1 MDIRVYNAAKERLN
15 DLIERYNQ
23 TIRNYNHADISEETI
38 RTWLNEFLGIFGW
51 DVQNTEQ
58 VLQER
63 VLRGAEYQR
72 LREINSPHR
81 KPDYILINGTNIKT
95 FLDAKSL
102 DVDIFSDENTA
113 YQIRSYGWSAQVP
126 CAFVSNLE
134 QLVIYD
140 TRFIPQQDQP
150 ANMGVR
156 QFHID
161 EYIDNF
167 DVIFDH
173 IWRENIC
180 ANHLSELYVTTAIEG
195 RNRVDT
201 QFMATLS
208 SFRRDLAKNLLQ
220 SNPTVITDER
230 LLNYYTQVILDRI
243 VFIRVCESKGI
254 ESQEKLKSFLSSPA
268 GFWNSF
274 KQSCYME
281 FYNHYDGA
289 MFSRDER
296 FNQLVLN
303 DEVLNNFVSKLY
315 YPYPYK
321 FDVIPVKV
329 IANIYEEFLGT
340 QLVIDGN
347 DVKEETKDEYIRS
360 NGAIATPEHIVDM
373 VCKQTLSFEPIHTIE
388 DLLKIKILD
397 PCCGSGVFI
406 ISCYEQLVNAMQ
418 HIFQS
423 NTDERNAHQDYF
435 CLVNDE
441 LILTITGRRSIA
453 TNCLYAIDNDEAAI
467 EVTKMSLALKIVD
480 GNNPLAWEG
489 VGAFGDK
496 VLREIADNIVLG
508 NTLVD
513 TDGDFSALEIGL
525 IKPMNIRN
533 TFSSVFN
540 QNGGFT
546 YIIGNPPYVETK
558 HYKAAQPS
566 MHAYLSDK
574 YAVFEGK
581 ADLAVLFIER
591 SLSLLANSGKAGFI
605 IQRRWFKTDYGSATR
620 ELINEGKHLYKLI
633 DFKSTD
639 IFKGRIVYAS
649 IMILSNEA
657 HDQLSYFYMPADT
670 AGIRTAF
677 ENSATDGAF
686 EGCDFSSIPNQT
698 GSNTWAFENYAIS
711 QIRLRLSNQF
721 GTLSNYPGLLIKD
734 GIQALWKKIYH
745 ITNAHIEG
753 NLIVGENGFHEP
765 VRVEKDATRAV
776 IYNRVFY
783 PFKNVE
789 PDAYCIFPYEG
800 ASSNAIS
807 FSAMEH
813 QFPLAYAYL
822 EQNKE
827 RIQNEVNCREGDYWH
842 TFTREH
848 NQEMY
853 FVDKI
858 IVPMTAKDTI
868 ATFIP
873 NTGLYMDNANVWFIH
888 VPNATHGIMKAIT
901 CIMNSTVFSVLG
913 KNIANPQS
921 GGYFKFNKQ
930 FLAPIPF
937 PCNKITE
944 GSDFVRML
952 SELYDQISVLQQ
964 NYIDSTPTSKDVFAR
979 ALEDKWN
986 VLDDICF
993 ELYET
998 TEEEKSQ
1005 ILAIGRTVNRIELIG
1020 GTN

>member
-1 MDIRVYNAAKERLN
+1 
-15 DLIERYNQ
+15 
-23 TIRNYNHADISEETI
+23 
-38 RTWLNEFLGIFGW
+38 
-51 DVQNTEQ
+51 
-58 VLQER
+58 
-63 VLRGAEYQR
+63 
-72 LREINSPHR
+72 
-81 KPDYILINGTNIKT
+81 
-95 FLDAKSL
+95 
-102 DVDIFSDENTA
+102 
-113 YQIRSYGWSAQVP
+113 
-126 CAFVSNLE
+126 
-134 QLVIYD
+134 
-140 TRFIPQQDQP
+140 
-150 ANMGVR
+150 
-156 QFHID
+156 
-161 EYIDNF
+161 
-167 DVIFDH
+167 
-173 IWRENIC
+173 
-180 ANHLSELYVTTAIEG
+180 
-195 RNRVDT
+195 
-201 QFMATLS
+201 
-208 SFRRDLAKNLLQ
+208 
-220 SNPTVITDER
+220 
-230 LLNYYTQVILDRI
+230 
-243 VFIRVCESKGI
+243 
-254 ESQEKLKSFLSSPA
+254 
-268 GFWNSF
+268 
-274 KQSCYME
+274 
-281 FYNHYDGA
+281 
-289 MFSRDER
+289 
-296 FNQLVLN
+296 
-303 DEVLNNFVSKLY
+303 
-315 YPYPYK
+315 
-321 FDVIPVKV
+321 
-329 IANIYEEFLGT
+329 
-340 QLVIDGN
+340 
-347 DVKEETKDEYIRS
+347 
-360 NGAIATPEHIVDM
+360 
-373 VCKQTLSFEPIHTIE
+373 
-388 DLLKIKILD
+388 
-397 PCCGSGVFI
+397 
-406 ISCYEQLVNAMQ
+406 
-418 HIFQS
+418 
-423 NTDERNAHQDYF
+423 
-435 CLVNDE
+435 
-441 LILTITGRRSIA
+441 
-453 TNCLYAIDNDEAAI
+453 
-467 EVTKMSLALKIVD
+467 
-480 GNNPLAWEG
+480 
-489 VGAFGDK
+489 
-496 VLREIADNIVLG
+496 
-508 NTLVD
+508 
-513 TDGDFSALEIGL
+513 
-525 IKPMNIRN
+525 
-533 TFSSVFN
+533 
-540 QNGGFT
+540 
-546 YIIGNPPYVETK
+546 
-558 HYKAAQPS
+558 
-566 MHAYLSDK
+566 
-574 YAVFEGK
+574 
-581 ADLAVLFIER
+581 
-591 SLSLLANSGKAGFI
+591 
-605 IQRRWFKTDYGSATR
+605 
-620 ELINEGKHLYKLI
+620 LINEGKHLYKLI